1 MARSSVTPSKGMED
15 GFRRAGGKGDLVG
28 GYYTKN
34 GGRLPR
40 LQAEA
45 FMRAR
50 PKVKATT
57 AEVADEG
64 QPAPAPLG
72 PWKPTGRAVLS
83 MKEAAYVLNIGLTFL
98 GELVKNGNLPVL
110 RLGKRTLV
118 PVTAIEDLLK
128 QAS

>member
-1 MARSSVTPSKGMED
+1 
-15 GFRRAGGKGDLVG
+15 VG

-45 FMRAR
+45 FMAAR
-50 PKVKATT
+50 PKLKAATV
-57 AEVADEG
+57 EVVEEG
-64 QPAPAPLG
+64 QPAPLG

-118 PVTAIEDLLK
+118 PVTAIEELLK
-128 QAS
+128 LAS